1 MADLGTILSAY
12 LSCSHNNYAIP
23 RGQFRASTV
32 RLHTITEIENVPSEV
47 FLGKRFNSGRKKATL
62 RLSVYKAQTEL
73 SL

>member
-1 MADLGTILSAY
+1 MADLGTIVSAY

-32 RLHTITEIENVPSEV
+32 KLHKITENENVPPEV
-47 FLGKRFNSGRKKATL
+47 FLGKRFNSGRRKATL
-62 RLSVYKAQTEL
+62 RLSVNKAQTEV